1 MNVGVI
7 NYGMGNI
14 DSVCRAVE
22 HIGYDVDIITRSS
35 ELEAVSHIILPGV
48 GTYSAA
54 MDHLNQS
61 GLLEA
66 IKYQV
71 IEANKPILGICL
83 GMQILSDV
91 GEEVHL
97 TKGLGLIPG
106 KVIKLKSSTNE
117 EKIPHVGWNEVRHQD
132 DGLFSEIIS
141 GKDFYFVHSY
151 HFISSKPENIVA
163 TTPYCGE
170 TVTAI
175 RSGHV
180 YGVQFHPE
188 KSQKNG
194 LKLIQN
200 FLES

>member
-22 HIGYDVDIITRSS
+22 HIGYSVDIITQANQ
-35 ELEAVSHIILPGV
+35 LETVSHIILPGV

-54 MDHLNQS
+54 MDHLNES

-71 IEANKPILGICL
+71 IDAKKPILGICL
-83 GMQILSDV
+83 GMQILSDM
-91 GEEVHL
+91 GEEVNP
-97 TKGLGLIPG
+97 TQGLGLIPG
-106 KVIKLKSSTNE
+106 KVIKLNPNNSG
-117 EKIPHVGWNEVRHQD
+117 EKIPHVGWNEVRHGGM
-132 DGLFSEIIS
+132 GLFSEIDS

-151 HFISSKPENIVA
+151 HFVCNNSDNIIA

-175 RSGHV
+175 RDGHI

-194 LKLIQN
+194 LKLIEN